1 MKFIRKELLIAL
13 SLAVTAMASAQIPYT
28 ASGGFWNNLGNDG
41 SQGGDFDRLWLGD
54 NSVPSTMGNP
64 VFGDFG
70 TVTSSP
76 SIVYLED
83 WFFEVGLNSSG
94 PHTDP
99 VSFQQDLTVNGD
111 TQSFTLAGT
120 IDINLE
126 DTLTVGDS
134 NVLLFD
140 LGNGTSLQFQALG
153 FTTGPVG
160 NNGTTASGIVEAEVS
175 LVSAPV
181 PEPITMILG
190 AAGLA
195 VAAIRKR
202 RA

>member
-1 MKFIRKELLIAL
+1 MSVKKSILVMGLSVATAL
-13 SLAVTAMASAQIPYT
+13 ASAMNIPYI
-28 ASGGFWNNLGNDG
+28 ASGGYWENLGNDG
-41 SQGGDFDRLWLGD
+41 TQGGNFDRLWLGD

-64 VFGDFG
+64 VAG
-70 TVTSSP
+70 TFLGVTSTP
-76 SIVYLED
+76 SVVYLED
-83 WFFEVGLNSSG
+83 WFFEIGLNSSSA
-94 PHTDP
+94 HTDP
-99 VSFQQDLTVNGD
+99 VSFDQDLTVNGI
-111 TQSFTLAGT
+111 TKTFTLAGT
-120 IDINLE
+120 IDINFE

-140 LGNGTSLQFQALG
+140 LGGGTSLQFKALG

-160 NNGTTASGIVEAEVS
+160 NNGSTASGTIRAEVS

-181 PEPITMILG
+181 PEPFTMVLG